1 MRASVGSPLGAARCR
16 VRPLQGLQPESSSSV
31 GAAGA
36 SWLRACGGARMPR
49 HAAGDADARMVHAR
63 RSCGAHAA
71 HSRAAAGWLLAACL
85 RLRSHLVR
93 ADAARAS
100 LHRAIACRLAA
111 TSRHSRCSLQGRLAV
126 VQVHF
131 RHEVRDAA
139 GVVAA
144 CLPLPSRWT
153 CPPSRFSW
161 ISAPLMRSLASIR
174 WARGPTPS
182 SPAATRPALAPVLP
196 SPAPAGLFNPSD

>member
-93 ADAARAS
+93 ADAAREPPSGHCVPAGGHEQTFPLQS
-100 LHRAIACRLAA
+100 LGPTGGGADAFPPRGERRGWRGCGMLALAVALDVPAIAVLVDFRTADA
-111 TSRHSRCSLQGRLAV
+111 ITRIHPMGERTDAQQPSSDTSRFG
-126 VQVHF
+126 
-131 RHEVRDAA
+131 
-139 GVVAA
+139 
-144 CLPLPSRWT
+144 
-153 CPPSRFSW
+153 
-161 ISAPLMRSLASIR
+161 ASI
-174 WARGPTPS
+174 A
-182 SPAATRPALAPVLP
+182 
-196 SPAPAGLFNPSD
+196 